1 MPNHQSSVVSVA
13 IVLTAVTT
21 VIVLGFG
28 LGRASAAWHDV
39 RGARREVPKLRRI
52 AWGRTRGVAGGFLML
67 IAVLAVAVNE
77 MVR

>member
-13 IVLTAVTT
+13 IVLTAVT